1 MRRILVVDD
10 DEQMVRTI
18 CDIIRL
24 RGMQAE
30 GVFSGEAAIETVRR
44 EPFDAILMD
53 VRMTGMNGVEAMKT
67 LRSVRPGLRVIL
79 MTAYTTAELLT
90 EAEREGA
97 VRIMQK
103 PVAIPALLDML
114 AEPADGAPK
123 VLIVDDDPQ
132 FLSTLSAA
140 LRLNGYEALAAD
152 SIHAAISQLES
163 DRPLAVLL
171 DLSLRDITPS
181 QSIIAIRRISPAV
194 VLILCSGY
202 AARLDDV
209 VASVPSSWIFAS
221 LRKPFPPDRLLS
233 LLDELTA
240 S

>member
-1 MRRILVVDD
+1 MH
-10 DEQMVRTI
+10 
-18 CDIIRL
+18 
-24 RGMQAE
+24 AE
-30 GVFSGEAAIETVRR
+30 GVFSGEAAIELVRR
-44 EPFDAILMD
+44 EAFDAILMD
-53 VRMTGMNGVEAMKT
+53 VRMTGMNGVEAMKA

-79 MTAYTTAELLT
+79 MTAYSTAELLA

-114 AEPADGAPK
+114 AEPADGTPK
-123 VLIVDDDPQ
+123 VLIVDDDPE
-132 FLSTLSAA
+132 FLSTLSGA

-171 DLSLRDITPS
+171 DLSLPDITPG

-194 VLILCSGY
+194 VLILCSGHP
-202 AARLDDV
+202 ARLDEV